1 MLDWNP
7 ALWQDLPQEEKD
19 LIRQMAPF
27 CAVGNPVA
35 MEAME
40 TYYRAGS
47 ELQPA
52 RLYYGASLGDD
63 LACLILG
70 RYHLHG
76 WFLFPRDSA
85 KAQALLMQAR
95 QSRNPDVAQAAD
107 RELMVLSAGIP
118 RDFSL
123 SFDTLKEYT
132 GSSPHVAVP
141 PAVRAIGPR
150 AFRKNAALASVVL
163 PDCLEVIE
171 AQAFQGCKNLRTIHI
186 PRSVWRIEEGAF
198 QDCTNLENI
207 VLPKG
212 LTHLGARAFAGC
224 KGLKSIELPG
234 SIGTLEEGTFQDS
247 GLTEAVLRSGVRW
260 VGAYAFAGTP
270 LRDVTLPESVDF
282 IGANA
287 FARCTDLT
295 RVLWKGARHLVA
307 RYTLKRG
314 NDPFRQAVHFHYD
327 FAHNQI
333 LSHHRDPEPIRTS
346 PHLPPRDVNRE
357 SYPVSD
363 SGPWD
368 GFIGVT

>member
-85 KAQALLMQAR
+85 KAQA
-95 QSRNPDVAQAAD
+95 
-107 RELMVLSAGIP
+107 
-118 RDFSL
+118 
-123 SFDTLKEYT
+123 
-132 GSSPHVAVP
+132 
-141 PAVRAIGPR
+141 
-150 AFRKNAALASVVL
+150 
-163 PDCLEVIE
+163 
-171 AQAFQGCKNLRTIHI
+171 FQGCKNLRTIHI

-212 LTHLGARAFAGC
+212 LTHLGAYAFAGC
-224 KGLKSIELPG
+224 KGLKTMDLPG
-234 SIGTLEEGTFQDS
+234 CVGTLEEGTFQDS

-260 VGAYAFAGTP
+260 VGAYAFAGAP